1 MSCSLLDWAHTS
13 PPVEDMPL
21 HHAESVIADE
31 LTSRGHH
38 VLSVIA
44 AKDMDSPQYVHLT
57 ILCQDEEPVAANWHR
72 QDLDDGMLRTWVQT
86 RWTSLA

>member
-1 MSCSLLDWAHTS
+1 
-13 PPVEDMPL
+13 V

-86 RWTSLA
+86 RWSQL